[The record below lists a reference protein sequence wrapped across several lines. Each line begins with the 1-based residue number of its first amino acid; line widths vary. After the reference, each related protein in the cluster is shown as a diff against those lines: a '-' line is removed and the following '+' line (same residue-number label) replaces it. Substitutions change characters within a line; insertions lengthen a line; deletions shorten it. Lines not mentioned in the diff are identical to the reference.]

1 MGPQGCGIVDRS
13 GRRLQPVNNGF
24 VDADPRQIERRFG
37 PVGVPG
43 CVRDAERVLFFGG
56 SFDPPHLGHATL
68 PFEVAERLWPGQG
81 AWVVFV
87 PAARSPHK
95 QAEPAPDADRV
106 EMLRL
111 ALRGQRRWWVWEQ
124 ELRDAALNPGSPSF
138 WADTRQI
145 ARQVFNT
152 RPFAF
157 LIGVDQALA
166 MHRWRRYREFWSEV
180 VVMARG
186 EEITPDG
193 FGSLMAATGAWS
205 PDEVDHWVARL
216 VKTGVVEASSTGVR
230 AALAD
235 PAKRNARVEGL
246 DPGVHRYIL
255 DRGLYR
261 SVDRPVT
268 PSRGP

>member
-1 MGPQGCGIVDRS
+1 MP
-13 GRRLQPVNNGF
+13 GF
-24 VDADPRQIERRFG
+24 
-37 PVGVPG
+37 
-43 CVRDAERVLFFGG
+43 VRDAEPVLFFGG
-56 SFDPPHLGHATL
+56 SFDPPHRAHAAL
-68 PFEVAERLWPGQG
+68 PFAVAGRLWPGRA
-81 AWVVFV
+81 AWVVYV

-95 QAEPAPDADRV
+95 ESFPAPDADRV

-124 ELRDAALNPGSPSF
+124 ELRDAALNPGCPSF

-145 ARQVFNT
+145 ARRVFHA

-157 LIGVDQALA
+157 LVGVDQALA
-166 MHRWRRYREFWSEV
+166 MHHWQRHREFWAEA

-186 EEITPDG
+186 EEITPDR
-193 FGSLMAATGAWS
+193 FTAAMAATGAWTAG
-205 PDEVDHWVARL
+205 EVDHWVGRL
-216 VKTGVVEASSTGVR
+216 VPAGVVEASSTGVR
-230 AALAD
+230 ATLAD

-246 DPGVHRYIL
+246 DPGVQRYIL

-261 SVDRPVT
+261 RIDGPVT